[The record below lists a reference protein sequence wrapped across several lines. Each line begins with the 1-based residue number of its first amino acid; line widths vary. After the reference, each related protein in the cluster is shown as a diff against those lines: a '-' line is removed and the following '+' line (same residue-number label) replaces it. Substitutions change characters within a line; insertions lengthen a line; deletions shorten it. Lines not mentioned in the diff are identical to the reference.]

1 MRVISS
7 KEQQPMTTLT
17 TDQTTPQA
25 MRPDRNA
32 ISAYEPIVEIVFTT
46 IALVVFNVL
55 PQRVGVLISAM
66 EPDSFVPL
74 LSPIFFERY
83 LPWLNVYWAL
93 TLGLAFINL
102 VFQRWTIATRLADI
116 GVNFLG
122 LNIFVSMLFGSSI
135 LGVNPEWAEAG
146 SAWVQVAQALV
157 TPMSWVVSL
166 VLVIAIFAT
175 VVELIKRTVELVR
188 AVVG

>member
-1 MRVISS
+1 
-7 KEQQPMTTLT
+7 MTTLT
-17 TDQTTPQA
+17 TNQTTPQA
-25 MRPDRNA
+25 VRPDRNA
-32 ISAYEPIVEIVFTT
+32 ISPYEPIVEIVFTT

-55 PQRVGVLISAM
+55 PQRVGVLISAL

-74 LSPIFFERY
+74 LSPLFFERY

-93 TLGLAFINL
+93 TLGLAFIHL

-116 GVNFLG
+116 AINILG
-122 LNIFVSMLFGSSI
+122 LNIFVSMLFGPSI

>member
-1 MRVISS
+1 
-7 KEQQPMTTLT
+7 MTTLT
-17 TDQTTPQA
+17 TNQTTPQA
-25 MRPDRNA
+25 VRPDRNA
-32 ISAYEPIVEIVFTT
+32 ISPYEPIAEIIFTT

-55 PQRVGVLISAM
+55 PQRIGVLISAL

-74 LSPIFFERY
+74 LSPVFFERY

-116 GVNFLG
+116 AINILG
-122 LNIFVSMLFGSSI
+122 LNIFVSMLFGPSI

-166 VLVIAIFAT
+166 VLVIAIIAT